1 MSQSTTTA
9 EQLHPSNPQ
18 LREAAK
24 KALETQ
30 IPEKDVQTYLDK
42 VGSAATPAPIGAT
55 IDLKLAVWG
64 KLLVEPDG
72 QPWKYDN
79 TVWGGPGYIGSG
91 VGFMYTAY
99 DSWDA
104 FFQNV
109 TSCHVQ
115 GIDVGGGIL
124 QVNWFISNGT
134 PVGQFN
140 GAAGGIGAVEGGGS
154 GKWTHK

>member
-1 MSQSTTTA
+1 MAQTMTTA
-9 EQLHPSNPQ
+9 QQLHPSNTQ
-18 LREAAK
+18 LQEATK

-30 IPEKDVQTYLDK
+30 IPEGDVQAFLDK
-42 VGSAATPAPIGAT
+42 VGGPAAPAPIGAT
-55 IDLKLAVWG
+55 VDLKLAVWG
-64 KLLVEPDG
+64 KIDCEPDG

-79 TVWGGPGYIGSG
+79 TVWGGPFYIGAA

-99 DSWDA
+99 DSWDP
-104 FFQNV
+104 FWQNV

-140 GAAGGIGAVEGGGS
+140 GAAAGAGLVEGGGS
-154 GKWTHK
+154 GGWTRK